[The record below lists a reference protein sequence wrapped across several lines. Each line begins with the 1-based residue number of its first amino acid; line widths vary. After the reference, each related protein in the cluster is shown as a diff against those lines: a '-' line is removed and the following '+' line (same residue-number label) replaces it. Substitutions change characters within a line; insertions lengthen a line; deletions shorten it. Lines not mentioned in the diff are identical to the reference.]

1 MHELG
6 IVYHI
11 VNRLEEL
18 AQEQKL
24 EKISSVTLEL
34 GEVCGVVPDFLI
46 DGWNWTVKKHAVMDG
61 AELRIETLP
70 AVTVCNSCGKTY
82 GTVEHGRT
90 CPYCKSEDT
99 VLLKGNEMNIKE
111 IEAI

>member
-18 AQEQKL
+18 AKEKKL
-24 EKISSVTLEL
+24 TKIQSVTLEL
-34 GEVCGVVPDFLI
+34 GEVSGIVHSFLT
-46 DGWNWTVKKHAVMDG
+46 DGWNWTVKKHPVMSE
-61 AELRIETLP
+61 AELKIETLP

-99 VLLKGNEMNIKE
+99 VLLKGNEMSIKE
-111 IEAI
+111 IEAM